1 MRPAYTVRA
10 RVPALG
16 SGPSPRKEV
25 IIFSSAAP
33 SCAEPIPSLDTT
45 IHPHHP
51 ADVPATLPLLS
62 PCLLVHLHR
71 VRRHCLLR
79 YWRRCTNLKESVLR
93 YRLMDSHPTIT
104 PASAFS
110 IPGKTHIV
118 HLCVSGVR
126 GWVIDPR
133 FPSCGTGAT
142 RRIRVVGK
150 ILYSIHLLCESGRP
164 DDTHGGYSSVGR
176 AADCGSAGR
185 AFEPRYPPQQGPA
198 SAGPLS

>member
-1 MRPAYTVRA
+1 MCRTIPLTHAVLFPRLRPPFTVWARA
-10 RVPALG
+10 PALVP
-16 SGPSPRKEV
+16 GPSPRKEV

-118 HLCVSGVR
+118 HPV
-126 GWVIDPR
+126 
-133 FPSCGTGAT
+133 
-142 RRIRVVGK
+142 
-150 ILYSIHLLCESGRP
+150 
-164 DDTHGGYSSVGR
+164 R
-176 AADCGSAGR
+176 AAKTQCFVALIAYGCSERNSTWLG
-185 AFEPRYPPQQGPA
+185 
-198 SAGPLS
+198 

>member
-1 MRPAYTVRA
+1 MCRSIFPDSSRSMTSDAPGIYGEGPDPCLGIRA
-10 RVPALG
+10 LTAKGGHHLQ
-16 SGPSPRKEV
+16 
-25 IIFSSAAP
+25 SAAP

-110 IPGKTHIV
+110 IPGKTHIFHPV
-118 HLCVSGVR
+118 
-126 GWVIDPR
+126 
-133 FPSCGTGAT
+133 
-142 RRIRVVGK
+142 
-150 ILYSIHLLCESGRP
+150 
-164 DDTHGGYSSVGR
+164 R
-176 AADCGSAGR
+176 AAKTQCFVALIGYGCSERNSTCLG
-185 AFEPRYPPQQGPA
+185 
-198 SAGPLS
+198 